1 VTWSAVIARASDH
14 FDSGDFLS
22 DLVGRRP
29 ASPGAHRWI
38 MSIIAVSTIAAM
50 VAMTVT
56 RIE

>member
-1 VTWSAVIARASDH
+1 LRLPVTISILVIFYRISLA
-14 FDSGDFLS
+14 G
-22 DLVGRRP
+22 GQ